1 LRATPCRGSDGS
13 VFRALGI
20 GVIAFLLALAIG
32 APTVAYLRRRK
43 IGKAI
48 SSDGPQSHNIK
59 AGTPTMGG
67 ILIFTTVLIVTAPFN
82 LQERLSILLPFG
94 MIAVTG
100 TIGWIDDLGTLEG
113 RAHQGLSWRFKMV
126 MLLVLGLAAG
136 LILWKPLDIHGI
148 AVPYRGFYDIGVWIV
163 PVSIVVV
170 FFKTV
175 GVAVTDGL
183 DMLSGLTTATAFAAY
198 GVVAAFQGQPFLG
211 AFCYTV
217 VGAVMGFLW
226 FNAYPARV
234 FMGDTGALALGS
246 SLAVVALMTQQW
258 LVLPL
263 IGIIFF
269 VNVAVDVIQVGYFKL
284 TKGKRVFKMAPLHHH
299 FEALGMHETQVTI
312 RFWLIGLIGAM
323 LGVGLAIKV

>member
-1 LRATPCRGSDGS
+1 M
-13 VFRALGI
+13 FRALVI
-20 GVIAFLLALAIG
+20 GVIAFLLSMAMGRPI
-32 APTVAYLRRRK
+32 VAYLRRRK

-48 SSDGPQSHNIK
+48 SADGPQSHNIK

-67 ILIFTTVLIVTAPFN
+67 ILIFTTVLIVTTPFN

-100 TIGWIDDLGTLEG
+100 TIGWIDDLATLEG
-113 RAHQGLSWRFKMV
+113 RVRQGLSWRFKMAA
-126 MLLVLGLAAG
+126 LAVLGLGAG
-136 LILWKPLDIHGI
+136 FILWKPLDIHGVAI
-148 AVPYRGFYDIGVWIV
+148 PYFGFHDIGFWIV
-163 PVSIVVV
+163 PVSLIVV
-170 FFKTV
+170 FLTTV

-183 DMLSGLTTATAFAAY
+183 DMLSGTTTATAFAAY
-198 GVVAAFQGQPFLG
+198 GIIAAFQGQPFLG

-226 FNAYPARV
+226 YNAYPAQV

-246 SLAVVALMTQQW
+246 ALGVVALMTQQW

-263 IGIIFF
+263 IGVIFF
-269 VNVAVDVIQVGYFKL
+269 ANVVTDVLQVGYFKL
-284 TKGKRVFKMAPLHHH
+284 TKGKRIFKMAPLHHH
-299 FEALGMHETQVTI
+299 FGELGMHETQVTI
-312 RFWLIGLIGAM
+312 RFWLIGMIGAM

>member
-1 LRATPCRGSDGS
+1 
-13 VFRALGI
+13 VFRALVI
-20 GVIAFLLALAIG
+20 GVIAFLVATAIG
-32 APTVAYLRRRK
+32 RPIVAYLRRRK

-48 SSDGPQSHNIK
+48 STDEPDSHNIK

-67 ILIFTTVLIVTAPFN
+67 ILIFTTVLLVTAPFN

-100 TIGWIDDLGTLEG
+100 VIGWLDDIATLEG
-113 RAHQGLSWRFKMV
+113 RARRGLSWRLKLAV
-126 MLLVLGLAAG
+126 LAVLGLIAG
-136 LILWKPLDIHGI
+136 LVLWKPLDIHGV

-163 PVSIVVV
+163 PVAMLVVMG
-170 FFKTV
+170 TTI

-183 DMLSGLTTATAFAAY
+183 DMLAGMTTATAFAAY
-198 GVVAAFQGQPFLG
+198 GVIAAFQGQPFLG

-226 FNAYPARV
+226 YNAYPARV
-234 FMGDTGALALGS
+234 FMGETGALPLGSALG
-246 SLAVVALMTQQW
+246 VVALMTQQW

-263 IGIIFF
+263 IGIIFL
-269 VNVAVDVIQVGYFKL
+269 VNALSDVIQVGYFKL
-284 TKGKRVFKMAPLHHH
+284 SGGRRVFKIAPLHLH
-299 FEALGMHETQVTI
+299 FEVGGLHETQVTI
-312 RFWLIGLIGAM
+312 RFWLLALAGAM

>member
-1 LRATPCRGSDGS
+1 M
-13 VFRALGI
+13 I
-20 GVIAFLLALAIG
+20 GVIAFLLATAMG
-32 APTVAYLRRRK
+32 RPVVAYLRKRR

-48 SSDGPQSHNIK
+48 SPEGPQSHNIK

-82 LQERLSILLPFG
+82 LQERLSILLPFV
-94 MIAVTG
+94 MIAITG

-113 RAHQGLSWRFKMV
+113 RAYQGLSWRVKMLA
-126 MLLVLGLAAG
+126 MLVLGLATG

-148 AVPYRGFYDIGVWIV
+148 GIPYMGFYDIGVWIV
-163 PVSIVVV
+163 PVSVVVV
-170 FFKTV
+170 FVTTI

-183 DMLSGLTTATAFAAY
+183 DMLAGTTTATAFAAY
-198 GVVAAFQGQPFLG
+198 GVIAAFQGQPFLG
-211 AFCYTV
+211 AFCFTV

-226 FNAYPARV
+226 YNAYPARV

-246 SLAVVALMTQQW
+246 ALGVVALMTRQW

-263 IGIIFF
+263 IGVIFF

-284 TKGKRVFKMAPLHHH
+284 SGGKRVFKMAPLQHH
-299 FEALGMHETQVTI
+299 FEALGLHETQVTI
-312 RFWLIGLIGAM
+312 RFWLISVVGAM
-323 LGVGLAIKV
+323 IGVGLAIKV

>member
-1 LRATPCRGSDGS
+1 M
-13 VFRALGI
+13 FRALVI
-20 GVIAFLLALAIG
+20 GVIAFALSVAMG
-32 APTVAYLRRRK
+32 RPTVAYLRKRK

-48 SSDGPQSHNIK
+48 SEYLQAHNPK

-82 LQERLSILLPFG
+82 LQERLSILLPFV

-100 TIGWIDDLGTLEG
+100 AIGFIDDLATLEG
-113 RAHQGLSWRFKMV
+113 SARQGLSWRVKMAA
-126 MLLVLGLAAG
+126 LFILGLATG
-136 LILWKPLDIHGI
+136 FILWKPLDIHGI
-148 AVPYRGFYDIGVWIV
+148 AIPFRGFYDIGVWIV
-163 PVSIVVV
+163 PVSLVVV
-170 FFKTV
+170 FVTSI

-183 DMLSGLTTATAFAAY
+183 DMLSGTTTATAFAAY
-198 GVVAAFQGQPFLG
+198 GVIAAFQGQPFLG

-226 FNAYPARV
+226 YNAYPARV
-234 FMGDTGALALGS
+234 FMGDTGALPLGS
-246 SLAVVALMTQQW
+246 ALAVVALMTQQW

-263 IGIIFF
+263 IGVVFF
-269 VNVAVDVIQVGYFKL
+269 INVAVDVIQVGYFKWSG
-284 TKGKRVFKMAPLHHH
+284 GKRVFKMAPLHHH

-312 RFWLIGLIGAM
+312 RFWMLGMVGAM

>member
-1 LRATPCRGSDGS
+1 M
-13 VFRALGI
+13 FRALVI
-20 GVIAFLLALAIG
+20 GVIAFLLSMAMG
-32 APTVAYLRRRK
+32 RPTVAYLRRRK

-48 SSDGPQSHNIK
+48 SAEGPQSHNIK

-94 MIAVTG
+94 MIAITG
-100 TIGWIDDLGTLEG
+100 TIGWIDDLATLEG
-113 RAHQGLSWRFKMV
+113 RARQGLSWRLKMV
-126 MLLVLGLAAG
+126 MLVVLGLTAG
-136 LILWKPLDIHGI
+136 FILWKPLDIHGI
-148 AVPYRGFYDIGVWIV
+148 AIPYRGFHDIGFWIV
-163 PVSIVVV
+163 PVSLIVV
-170 FFKTV
+170 FLTTV

-183 DMLSGLTTATAFAAY
+183 DMLAGTTTATAFAAY
-198 GVVAAFQGQPFLG
+198 GVIAAFQGQPFLG

-226 FNAYPARV
+226 YNAYPARV

-246 SLAVVALMTQQW
+246 ALGVVALMTQQW

-263 IGIIFF
+263 IGIVFF
-269 VNVAVDVIQVGYFKL
+269 ANVATDLLQVGYFKL
-284 TKGKRVFKMAPLHHH
+284 SKGKRIFKMAPLHHH
-299 FEALGMHETQVTI
+299 FEAMGMHETQVTI
-312 RFWLIGLIGAM
+312 RFWLIGMVGAM